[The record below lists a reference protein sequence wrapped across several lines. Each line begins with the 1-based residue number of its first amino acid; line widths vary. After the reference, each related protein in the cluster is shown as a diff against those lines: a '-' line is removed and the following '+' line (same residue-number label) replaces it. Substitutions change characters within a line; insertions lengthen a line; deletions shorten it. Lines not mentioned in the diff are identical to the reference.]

1 MVVPVSQNF
10 MTMNGLV
17 GEIEHYI
24 LSKIV
29 RFSMNPIW
37 PWMFG
42 NVSVVYSR
50 DDTLRR
56 LHKSAPQNK
65 IDCIH
70 ALLDALHVFDIS
82 EAKIQTEI

>member
-1 MVVPVSQNF
+1 
-10 MTMNGLV
+10 
-17 GEIEHYI
+17 
-24 LSKIV
+24 
-29 RFSMNPIW
+29 
-37 PWMFG
+37 MFG